1 MAVTDL
7 SSYNNDWYNPGAGFF
22 KRSLWFCVNACFFT
36 SRFPVNSVKLFLL
49 RLFGASIGKG
59 VVVKPGV
66 NVKYPWNLQAGN
78 YVWLGENVWIDNLST
93 VTLGDHVCLSQGAF
107 ILCGNHN
114 YSKSTFDLQVS
125 EVTLEEGVWI
135 GAKAIVCPG
144 VTCGSH
150 SVLTAGSLASKNLD
164 SFKIYQGNPALPV
177 KERKIE

>member
-1 MAVTDL
+1 MALTDL
-7 SSYNNDWYNPGAGFF
+7 SRYNNDWYNPGAGFL
-22 KRSLWFCVNACFFT
+22 KRSLWFCLNACFFT
-36 SRFPVNSVKLFLL
+36 SRFPVNAAKLFLL
-49 RLFGASIGKG
+49 RLFGARVGKG

-66 NVKYPWNLQAGN
+66 NIKYPWNLMIGN
-78 YVWLGENVWIDNLST
+78 YVWIGENVWIDNLSL

-114 YSKSTFDLQVS
+114 YSKSEFDLQVS
-125 EVTLEEGVWI
+125 PVILEEGVWI

-144 VTCGSH
+144 VTCSSH

-164 SFKIYQGNPALPV
+164 SFMIYQGNPALPV